1 MLKNEDIICI
11 SSIDWDFIWQGHQE
25 IMTRLARN
33 GNRVLYIENT
43 GVRAP
48 RMSDIGRIR
57 KRIANWRKGVHGI
70 RKIEDGLYVY
80 SPIILPF
87 PYLRLARIINKKLI
101 FSVLFKWLKTVGF
114 SEPIV
119 WTFLPTGLTIDLI
132 DKIEPKAIVY
142 YCIDSFKASSAD
154 ASKIK
159 RTEEALLKKADL
171 VFATSEE
178 LLRYC
183 RQHNDNVHLFPFGV
197 SIENFQKALREDGG
211 MPSDMRDISRPIAG
225 YIGGIHK
232 WIDFDLVES
241 LARSNDRI
249 SFVFCG
255 PVQSDVSRFAGIK
268 NVIFLGQK
276 KAEELPMYVKQF
288 DVAMIPYRITEYTN
302 NVYPTKLNEYLS
314 IGKRVVST
322 GLIEVKKF
330 NNENGNIVSIAGDA
344 GAFSDSV
351 RRAVKDAPDPGERDA
366 AMRAAGKNSW
376 TVRLE
381 DMSRMLEA
389 VVAEK
394 AIARE
399 RSWKTNLAYM
409 YKKTAGK
416 LAPAIAAIALGYIVI
431 FHTPLIWSI
440 AKPLELKDAPRPAD
454 VIAVLGGGVGESG
467 KAGDGY
473 QERVHSAVKMYNEK
487 LSSNILYMSG
497 YMYFMKE
504 AYVMRTLS
512 VDMGV
517 KPDDIIIDDTP
528 VSTYDM
534 VMDLKKLIRS
544 HNWKSA
550 ILISSPYHMLRLK
563 LLCDKQLSG
572 VRIYYVPVE
581 SSSYYARG
589 SSVSLKQMTGI
600 IKEYVAILYYKL
612 KRYM

>member
-1 MLKNEDIICI
+1 
-11 SSIDWDFIWQGHQE
+11 
-25 IMTRLARN
+25 
-33 GNRVLYIENT
+33 
-43 GVRAP
+43 
-48 RMSDIGRIR
+48 
-57 KRIANWRKGVHGI
+57 
-70 RKIEDGLYVY
+70 
-80 SPIILPF
+80 
-87 PYLRLARIINKKLI
+87 
-101 FSVLFKWLKTVGF
+101 
-114 SEPIV
+114 
-119 WTFLPTGLTIDLI
+119 
-132 DKIEPKAIVY
+132 
-142 YCIDSFKASSAD
+142 
-154 ASKIK
+154 
-159 RTEEALLKKADL
+159 
-171 VFATSEE
+171 
-178 LLRYC
+178 
-183 RQHNDNVHLFPFGV
+183 
-197 SIENFQKALREDGG
+197 
-211 MPSDMRDISRPIAG
+211 
-225 YIGGIHK
+225 
-232 WIDFDLVES
+232 
-241 LARSNDRI
+241 
-249 SFVFCG
+249 
-255 PVQSDVSRFAGIK
+255 
-268 NVIFLGQK
+268 
-276 KAEELPMYVKQF
+276 
-288 DVAMIPYRITEYTN
+288 
-302 NVYPTKLNEYLS
+302 
-314 IGKRVVST
+314 
-322 GLIEVKKF
+322 
-330 NNENGNIVSIAGDA
+330 
-344 GAFSDSV
+344 
-351 RRAVKDAPDPGERDA
+351 
-366 AMRAAGKNSW
+366 MRAAGKNSW